1 MGYVSF
7 TLSQKLV
14 VICVAVTT
22 PNIDSYLGCR
32 PGTAQRAW
40 SVEILS
46 TAAQLYK
53 NHIAKGLQ

>member
-32 PGTAQRAW
+32 PGTAQRA
-40 SVEILS
+40 
-46 TAAQLYK
+46 
-53 NHIAKGLQ
+53 